1 MNPSFQIRAYTVC
14 VVFVAILSVLS
25 WRVINIQLVDRQQ
38 YASTGQRAFQR
49 TEALPAIRGMIVDRR
64 DEVIAKSIP
73 VATLYIDK
81 NHLNNPNLAALALA
95 HQEAITSGDWHELD
109 PSERRARVRAM
120 RGEILANHDP
130 ESITARHLAYAV
142 ATLARPLGMRR
153 EELRGRIE
161 NSRGVWVPIARDLPE
176 DIAERIRDAIDTHWL
191 QGFEFENSIKR
202 WYTAPDL
209 ATHLVGFTGEV
220 ETTCEQGKTRYE
232 QKGRFGI
239 EAAMEEFLA
248 GRDGW
253 RRHQRDIRG
262 LIIPGDAD
270 SLMPP
275 RPGLNVRLTLDMG
288 IQAIVEEE
296 LDAALEEY
304 KAERGTII
312 MLDAENGDVLAM
324 ASRPHFDLNRRHNIA
339 ANGFNYAIQAIY
351 EPGSTFKIIAA
362 AGALDAGLV
371 TRNTSI
377 FCNHGLLHEG
387 HIRVPDH
394 HPYGHLSVEEVI
406 QKSSNIGSYKL
417 ARQLG
422 PRRFFDYTHAFGFGS
437 RSGIQLGGE
446 SRGIARN
453 SGNAVDFS
461 RVSYGYAIS
470 VTPLQMA
477 AAYNAIAN
485 EGKLMKPRIVDSLVA
500 NDGTVVETFPS
511 EVNARPVKPATADT
525 LLSIMETVTQE
536 GGTATRAAV
545 PGFRVAGKTGT
556 ARKHNPDGGGY
567 LANSYT
573 VSFAGIMPAQEPAF
587 TCVVVIDDPRTTE
600 VRRYGGTIAAPV
612 FANIASRVATRMNL
626 QPTEPVPE
634 SENEEDPTP
643 IATTQ

>member
-14 VVFVAILSVLS
+14 VVFVAIFSVLS
-25 WRVINIQLVDRQQ
+25 WRVINIQVVDRQQ

-49 TEALPAIRGMIVDRR
+49 TETIPAIRGMIVDCR
-64 DEVIAKSIP
+64 DEVLAKTIP

-95 HQEAITSGDWHELD
+95 YQEAITSDDWHELTAND
-109 PSERRARVRAM
+109 RRHRVRAL
-120 RGEILANHDP
+120 RGEILASHDA
-130 ESITARHLAYAV
+130 EAITTKHLAYAIG
-142 ATLARPLGMRR
+142 TLARPLGMKR
-153 EELRGRIE
+153 EDLRNRIE
-161 NSRGVWVPIARDLPE
+161 SSRGVWVPIARDLPE
-176 DIAERIRDAIDTHWL
+176 DLAERIREAIDTHWL

-202 WYTAPDL
+202 WYTAPNL
-209 ATHLVGFTGEV
+209 ATHLIGFTGEV
-220 ETTCEQGKTRYE
+220 ETTCEEGKTRHE

-253 RRHQRDIRG
+253 RKHQRDIRG
-262 LIIPGDAD
+262 LLIPGDAE

-296 LDAALEEY
+296 LDAALAEY
-304 KAERGTII
+304 KAERGSII
-312 MLDAENGDVLAM
+312 LLCSKTGDVLAM
-324 ASRPHFDLNRRHNIA
+324 ASRPHFDLNRRHNIVT
-339 ANGFNYAIQAIY
+339 NGFNYAIQGIY

-371 TRNTSI
+371 NPRTSI
-377 FCNHGLLHEG
+377 FCNHGVLHEG

-394 HPYGHLSVEEVI
+394 HPYGYLTVEGI
-406 QKSSNIGSYKL
+406 LQKSSNIGSYKL

-422 PRRFFDYTHAFGFGS
+422 PRRFFEYTHEFGFGS
-437 RSGIQLGGE
+437 HTGIQLGGE

-477 AAYNAIAN
+477 TAYNVLAC
-485 EGKLMKPRIVDSLVA
+485 EGKLMKPRIVESLIA
-500 NDGTVVETFPS
+500 NDGTVVEEFPP
-511 EVNARPVKPATADT
+511 EVTAQPIKPATAKSM
-525 LLSIMETVTQE
+525 LEMLESVTRE

-556 ARKHNPDGGGY
+556 ARKHNPNGGGY
-567 LANSYT
+567 LSNSYT
-573 VSFAGIMPAQEPAF
+573 VSFTGIMPAQDPAF

-600 VRRYGGTIAAPV
+600 VRRYGGTIAAPT
-612 FANIASRVATRMNL
+612 FANIATRVATRMNL
-626 QPTEPVPE
+626 QPTEPVPD
-634 SENEEDPTP
+634 SEKEETL
-643 IATTQ
+643 ATTNP